1 MNVGGFLTD
10 KRKQRLKDVVSKRQ
24 FDLTVVLENIHD
36 PHNIAAVIRSCDAVG
51 ISEIYAIITDERID
65 IARYDM
71 DNKVSS
77 GSRKWVAIHTFRS
90 IEEAIIA
97 IRKKYDKLYGT
108 HMSTES
114 SSLYDLDFSES
125 IALVFGNE
133 HEGLSQELL
142 DELDGNFLIP
152 QYGMV
157 QSLNIS
163 VACAVC
169 VFEALRQKT
178 SLGHYA
184 ENVPFDEQKEELYQ
198 HYKVK
203 SKEHLTFGKEEKM
216 AKIQRKKEER
226 KYRRKLQKESKVD
239 RIRDDGHVENGS
251 EL

>member
-1 MNVGGFLTD
+1 MDVTGFLTD
-10 KRKQRLKDVVSKRQ
+10 KRKKRMRDVVSKRQ

-65 IARYDM
+65 IERYEM

-90 IEEAIIA
+90 VELAVKE

-108 HMSTES
+108 HMSSES
-114 SSLYDLDFSES
+114 KSLYDLDFSES

-133 HEGLSQELL
+133 HEGLSDELL
-142 DELDGNFLIP
+142 RQLDGNFLIP

-163 VACAVC
+163 VACAVS

-178 SLGHYA
+178 NLGKYA
-184 ENVPFDEQKEELYQ
+184 ESAEWTENKEELFQ
-198 HYKVK
+198 HYKIK

-216 AKIQRKKEER
+216 AKIQRQKEER
-226 KYRRKLQKESKVD
+226 KYRKRLLKAARNYDHAKTKE
-239 RIRDDGHVENGS
+239 
-251 EL
+251 

>member
-1 MNVGGFLTD
+1 MDVTGFLTD
-10 KRKQRLKDVVSKRQ
+10 KRKQRMRDVVNKRQ
-24 FDLTVVLENIHD
+24 FNLTVVLENIHD

-51 ISEIYAIITDERID
+51 ISEIFAIITDERID
-65 IARYDM
+65 IERYEM

-90 IEEAIIA
+90 VGQATKE

-108 HMSTES
+108 HMSS
-114 SSLYDLDFSES
+114 QSKSLYDLDFSES

-133 HEGLSQELL
+133 HEGLSDELL
-142 DELDGNFLIP
+142 QQLDGNFLIP

-178 SLGHYA
+178 NLGQY
-184 ENVPFDEQKEELYQ
+184 DESTEWGEHKEELYQ

-226 KYRRKLQKESKVD
+226 KYRRKLLKEAARNSD
-239 RIRDDGHVENGS
+239 QASTE
-251 EL
+251 E